1 MIQVASFAPSREH
14 AGNRARRARGFAWV
28 PAVADEDCASA
39 KSKHNQPRRRA
50 ASSRKTSMNTIE
62 KVIVGIGIAVG
73 GMIGYKIGAWE
84 LGNLKDQLQTIEQT
98 AKTADAEAQKSA
110 QRIAVIQTESAQA
123 VKAREAEMRQ
133 GFEAERKS
141 LKDSIAQGQQRI
153 AALDLKANKG
163 KATLEKIQE
172 EMKTATGQRLV
183 DLQKREQIV
192 EQGVQKIQAKVEA
205 IACEAKAV
213 PDDLLA
219 RLNALISAA
228 H

>member
-1 MIQVASFAPSREH
+1 MPAIGDAGHTGLPGSRLSSTRIAPTQRQ
-14 AGNRARRARGFAWV
+14 
-28 PAVADEDCASA
+28 P
-39 KSKHNQPRRRA
+39 HNQRRGRA

-98 AKTADAEAQKSA
+98 AKTADAEVKKSA
-110 QRIAVIQTESAQA
+110 QRIDVIQTESAQA
-123 VKAREAEMRQ
+123 VKAREAELRQ
-133 GFEAERKS
+133 GFETERKS
-141 LKDSIAQGQQRI
+141 LNDSIAQGQQRI

-163 KATLEKIQE
+163 KAALEKIQE
-172 EMKTATGQRLV
+172 EMKTATGKRLV

-192 EQGVQKIQAKVEA
+192 EQGVQKIQDKAEA
-205 IACEAKAV
+205 IACEARAV
-213 PDDLLA
+213 PDDLLT